1 MLMNSEEI
9 QAAGVIQDASADM
22 YQAAS
27 YNLRVG
33 RIILPGGQE
42 EEAYQVQ
49 PLGMVKVVS
58 WERLELPKNVLGYA
72 TVVGMEVG
80 SLSQTILATSAFV
93 L

>member
-72 TVVGMEVG
+72 TVKTGLSKISEVPP
-80 SLSQTILATSAFV
+80 TII
-93 L
+93 